1 MAKKKRENRP
11 VEIDLSGNDAR
22 NCWSLVT
29 GNKIYPSL
37 SQKKE
42 GNCVILMLAI
52 ELLVM
57 MKLNNSKIKRLEC
70 MQPPRELCQFTKRF
84 LSWP

>member
-1 MAKKKRENRP
+1 MWLQCVEWTWCGQKKRENRP

-37 SQKKE
+37 S
-42 GNCVILMLAI
+42 
-52 ELLVM
+52 
-57 MKLNNSKIKRLEC
+57 
-70 MQPPRELCQFTKRF
+70 
-84 LSWP
+84 